1 MFFKIF
7 GKTSSWWNCIHK
19 SIKMNRQAHTWIFA
33 IVFSVT
39 TASTALAADW
49 RVAKIF
55 GDAWVGTSGV
65 QNVSLSRGAP
75 LEDNATVRTGRD
87 GKVVLVR
94 GQGSMIVSANSIVTL
109 PAEETAGWT
118 VIEQQA
124 GIVTYDV
131 EKRNV
136 LHFEV
141 RTPTIVAVVK
151 GTQFKVTQ
159 NQYGSKVTVTEGL
172 VQVGQRST
180 GESAFVKPG
189 QKAVLDNRPRGRLR
203 VVGPGIKDKPMKKA
217 EIDAAT
223 AAAGAAAGKGN
234 SGNGNSRNGNSGNGN
249 SGNGNSGNGNSGN
262 GNSGN
267 GNGNSGD
274 ANNGNGRG

>member
-1 MFFKIF
+1 MAFTRAK
-7 GKTSSWWNCIHK
+7 
-19 SIKMNRQAHTWIFA
+19 KMDRQAHTWIFA
-33 IVFSVT
+33 IVVSVT

-65 QNVSLSRGAP
+65 QNVSLSRGSP
-75 LEDNATVRTGRD
+75 LDDNATVRTGRD

-94 GQGSMIVSANSIVTL
+94 GQESMIVGADSIVTL

-124 GIVTYDV
+124 GSVTYDV
-131 EKRNV
+131 EKRHV

-141 RTPTIVAVVK
+141 KTPTIVAVVK

-159 NQYGSKVTVTEGL
+159 NRYGSKVTVTEGL
-172 VQVGQRST
+172 VQVGQNST
-180 GESAFVKPG
+180 GESVFVKPG
-189 QKAVLDNRPRGRLR
+189 QKAVLDNRARGRLR
-203 VVGPGIKDKPMKKA
+203 VVGPGVKDKPMKKA

-223 AAAGAAAGKGN
+223 AAAGAAAAGKGN
-234 SGNGNSRNGNSGNGN
+234 SGKGKSGNGDSGNGN
-249 SGNGNSGNGNSGN
+249 SGNGSSGNGNSGN